1 MVNKMTSDK
10 ISHLLHQLYAAF
22 EKQDVEALRAV
33 VTEDW
38 QDLPPAPTQTPGPDG
53 VAPVFAMLS
62 NAFDSFKVIVDDVL
76 VDGDRVGVR
85 ARMNGV
91 HVGSLFGV
99 EGRQARFSIALH
111 EFHEIRD
118 GRIARTYHLEDW
130 LAFFTQVEAFPG
142 SPMIENPSKHG
153 V

>member
-1 MVNKMTSDK
+1 MVNNMASNK
-10 ISHLLHQLYAAF
+10 ISQLMRQFYAAF
-22 EKQDVEALRAV
+22 EKQDIEVLRAV

-38 QDLPPAPTQTPGPDG
+38 QDLPLAPTQIPGPDG

-62 NAFDSFKVIVDDVL
+62 NAFGSLEVIVDDVL

-85 ARMNGV
+85 ARMSGI
-91 HVGSLFGV
+91 HVGPLFGLG
-99 EGRQARFSIALH
+99 GRQAKFNIALH

-130 LAFFTQVEAFPG
+130 LAFFTQVDAFPE
-142 SPMIENPSKHG
+142 SSS
-153 V
+153 